1 MSAAGFLQP
10 HYGESMKLERLNS
23 SEVVFKAISYITVGL
38 FSLAALYPVL
48 YALSASISGK
58 MAYEFGEVVFLPKD
72 TNFEVYK
79 YLLNN
84 KTFWLSYIN
93 TLFYTLFG
101 TGWSMLIST
110 CGAYA
115 LSKKK
120 LLFRRQFNLF
130 IVFTMWFSAG
140 MIPTYL
146 NYYTMGVNN
155 RWGFVFSFGIQ
166 AFNII
171 LLRSYFET
179 IPAEIEEAALID
191 GANEFQIF
199 SKIYLPMSTAP
210 IITVTLFYATTRW
223 NGYFWANLLLREE
236 ADAPLQVTMRRLIEY
251 YSQFADNS
259 PEELPFATDSYMF
272 AILICSIIPVLI
284 IYPFI
289 QKYFARGTN
298 LGGVKG

>member
-1 MSAAGFLQP
+1 MV
-10 HYGESMKLERLNS
+10 KLERLTRGDLA
-23 SEVVFKAISYITVGL
+23 FKGAAYTVTGL
-38 FSLAALYPVL
+38 FALAALYPVV
-48 YALSASISGK
+48 YAFSASISGK
-58 MAYEFGEVVFLPKD
+58 LAYEFGEVTLFPKD
-72 TNFEVYK
+72 VNFSVYG

-84 KTFWLSYIN
+84 KAFWLSYIN

-101 TGWSMLIST
+101 TAWSMLISA

-115 LSKKK
+115 LSKTK
-120 LLFRRQFNLF
+120 LISRRGFNLF

-146 NYYTMGVNN
+146 NYYSMGVNN
-155 RWGFVFSFGIQ
+155 RWGFVFAFGVQ

-179 IPAEIEEAALID
+179 VPREIDEAAVID
-191 GANEFQIF
+191 GANDFQVF
-199 SKIYLPMSTAP
+199 SRIYLPMSQAAL
-210 IITVTLFYATTRW
+210 ITVALFYATNRW
-223 NGYFWANLLLREE
+223 NGYFWANLLVSNNT
-236 ADAPLQVTMRRLIEY
+236 DAPLQVTMRRLIEE
-251 YSQFADNS
+251 YSRFADSS
-259 PEELPFATDSYMF
+259 PVELPFAIDSYMF
-272 AILICSIIPVLI
+272 AILVCSIIPVMI

>member
-1 MSAAGFLQP
+1 MDR
-10 HYGESMKLERLNS
+10 MNK
-23 SEVVFKAISYITVGL
+23 SEQLFKIISYALTAV
-38 FSLAALYPVL
+38 FSVCALYPVV
-48 YALSASISGK
+48 YAFSASVSGK
-58 MAYEFGEVVFLPKD
+58 MAYEFGEVVLLPKD
-72 TNFEVYK
+72 VNFRVYR
-79 YLLNN
+79 YLINN

-93 TLFYTLFG
+93 TLFYTAFG
-101 TGWSMLIST
+101 TAWSMCIST

-115 LSKKK
+115 LAKKN
-120 LLFRRQFNLF
+120 LLFRSKFNLF
-130 IVFTMWFSAG
+130 VVFTMWFSAG

-155 RWGFVFSFGIQ
+155 RWGFVFAFGIQ

-179 IPAEIEEAALID
+179 IPPEIEEAAVID
-191 GANEFQIF
+191 GANDFQVF
-199 SKIYLPMSTAP
+199 AKIYLPMSKAS
-210 IITVTLFYATTRW
+210 IITVALFYATNRW
-223 NGYFWANLLLREE
+223 NGYFWANLLLRDE

-251 YSQFADNS
+251 YAQFADNAV
-259 PEELPFATDSYMF
+259 EELPFATDSYMY
-272 AILICSIIPVLI
+272 AILVCSIIPVLI

>member
-1 MSAAGFLQP
+1 
-10 HYGESMKLERLNS
+10 MKAERLNT
-23 SEVVFKAISYITVGL
+23 SEIVFKVIAYAAAGI
-38 FSLAALYPVL
+38 FSLTALYPVV
-48 YALSASISGK
+48 YAFSASISGK
-58 MAYEFGEVVFLPKD
+58 MAYEFGEVTLLPKEI
-72 TNFEVYK
+72 NFTVYK

-84 KTFWLSYIN
+84 KAFWLSYIN
-93 TLFYTLFG
+93 TLFYTVFG
-101 TGWSMLIST
+101 TSWSMLIST
-110 CGAYA
+110 FGAYA
-115 LSKKK
+115 LAKKK
-120 LLFRRQFNLF
+120 LLFRRRFNLF

-146 NYYTMGVNN
+146 NYYNMGVNN
-155 RWGFVFSFGIQ
+155 RWGFVFAFGVQ

-179 IPAEIEEAALID
+179 IPLEIDEAATID
-191 GANEFQIF
+191 GANEFQVF
-199 SKIYLPMSTAP
+199 FKIYLPMSTASL
-210 IITVTLFYATTRW
+210 ITVTLFYATNRW

-251 YSQFADNS
+251 YAQFADNS
-259 PEELPFATDSYMF
+259 PLELPFATDSYMF
-272 AILICSIIPVLI
+272 AILVCSIVPVLI

>member
-1 MSAAGFLQP
+1 
-10 HYGESMKLERLNS
+10 MKRERLNS
-23 SEVVFKAISYITVGL
+23 SEIAFKIAAYAVTAI
-38 FSLAALYPVL
+38 FSLGALYPVL
-48 YALSASISGK
+48 YAVAASISGK
-58 MAYEFGEVVFLPKD
+58 MAYEFGEVILFPKD
-72 TNFEVYK
+72 VNFDVYK

-93 TLFYTLFG
+93 TLFYTVFG
-101 TGWSMLIST
+101 TAWSMLISAT
-110 CGAYA
+110 GAYV

-120 LLFRRQFNLF
+120 LLFHRQMNLF

-140 MIPTYL
+140 MIPAYL
-146 NYYTMGVNN
+146 NYYSLGVNN
-155 RWGFVFSFGIQ
+155 RWGFVFAFGVQ

-179 IPAEIEEAALID
+179 IPREIDEAAVID
-191 GANEFQIF
+191 GADDFQVF
-199 SKIYLPMSTAP
+199 GKIYIPMSTAA
-210 IITVTLFYATTRW
+210 IITVALFYATNRW

-259 PEELPFATDSYMF
+259 PVELPFATDSYMF
-272 AILICSIIPVLI
+272 AILVCSIIPVLI

-289 QKYFARGTN
+289 QKYFVRGTN

>member
-1 MSAAGFLQP
+1 
-10 HYGESMKLERLNS
+10 MKMERLNTD
-23 SEVVFKAISYITVGL
+23 EIL
-38 FSLAALYPVL
+38 FNAMEYELAGIFSIAALYPVV
-48 YALSASISGK
+48 YAFSASVSGK
-58 MAYEFGEVVFLPKD
+58 MAYEFGEVVLLPKD
-72 TNFEVYK
+72 INFAVYK
-79 YLLNN
+79 YLLTN

-101 TGWSMLIST
+101 TVWSMLIST

-115 LSKKK
+115 LSRKN
-120 LLFRRQFNLF
+120 LLFKRGLNLF
-130 IVFTMWFSAG
+130 VVFTMWFSAG

-155 RWGFVFSFGIQ
+155 RWGFVFAFGIQ

-179 IPAEIEEAALID
+179 IPAEIDEAAKID
-191 GANEFQIF
+191 GANEFQVF
-199 SKIYLPMSTAP
+199 GKIYVPMSTASV
-210 IITVTLFYATTRW
+210 ITVALFYATNRW
-223 NGYFWANLLLREE
+223 NGYFWANLLLRDE

-259 PEELPFATDSYMF
+259 PMELPFATDSYMY
-272 AILICSIIPVLI
+272 AILVCSIIPVLI

>member
-1 MSAAGFLQP
+1 MEIG
-10 HYGESMKLERLNS
+10 MKIERLNS
-23 SEVVFKAISYITVGL
+23 SEIAFKIVAYAVTAI

-48 YALSASISGK
+48 YAVAASVSGK
-58 MAYEFGEVVFLPKD
+58 MAYEFGEVILFPKD
-72 TNFEVYK
+72 INFEVYK

-93 TLFYTLFG
+93 TLFYTVFG
-101 TGWSMLIST
+101 TAWSMLIST
-110 CGAYA
+110 AGAYA

-120 LLFRRQFNLF
+120 LLFHRQMNLF
-130 IVFTMWFSAG
+130 IIFTMWFGAG

-146 NYYTMGVNN
+146 NYYNMGVNN
-155 RWGFVFSFGIQ
+155 RWGFVFAFGIQ

-171 LLRSYFET
+171 LLRSYFQT
-179 IPAEIEEAALID
+179 IPREIEEAAVID
-191 GANEFQIF
+191 GADEFQVF
-199 SKIYLPMSTAP
+199 GRIYVPMSTAP
-210 IITVTLFYATTRW
+210 IVTVALFYATNRW

-251 YSQFADNS
+251 YAQFADNS
-259 PEELPFATDSYMF
+259 PVELPFATDSYMF
-272 AILICSIIPVLI
+272 AILVCSIIPVLV

>member
-1 MSAAGFLQP
+1 
-10 HYGESMKLERLNS
+10 MKLERLNS
-23 SEVVFKAISYITVGL
+23 SEVGFKIGAYILTGI
-38 FSLAALYPVL
+38 FSLGALYPVV
-48 YALSASISGK
+48 YAFSASVSGK
-58 MAYEFGEVVFLPKD
+58 MAYEFGEVVLFPKD
-72 TNFEVYK
+72 VNFTVYA

-84 KTFWLSYIN
+84 KGFWLSYIN

-101 TGWSMLIST
+101 TAWSMLIST
-110 CGAYA
+110 AGAYA

-146 NYYTMGVNN
+146 NYYNMGVNN
-155 RWGFVFSFGIQ
+155 RWGFVFAFGIQ

-179 IPAEIEEAALID
+179 IPAEIDEAATID
-191 GANEFQIF
+191 GANEFQVF
-199 SKIYLPMSTAP
+199 AKIYLPMSTAS
-210 IITVTLFYATTRW
+210 IITVALFYATNRW
-223 NGYFWANLLLREE
+223 NGYFWANLLLWDE
-236 ADAPLQVTMRRLIEY
+236 ADAPLQVTMRRMIEY

-259 PEELPFATDSYMF
+259 PLELPFATDSYMF
-272 AILICSIIPVLI
+272 AILVCSIVPVLI

>member
-1 MSAAGFLQP
+1 M
-10 HYGESMKLERLNS
+10 
-23 SEVVFKAISYITVGL
+23 VFKAAAYCVTAV
-38 FSLAALYPVL
+38 FSLIALYPVV
-48 YALSASISGK
+48 YAFSASVSGK
-58 MAYEFGEVVFLPKD
+58 MAYEFGEVVLFPKD
-72 TNFEVYK
+72 INLSVYQ

-93 TLFYTLFG
+93 TLFYTVFG
-101 TGWSMLIST
+101 TAWSMLISAA
-110 CGAYA
+110 GAYA

-120 LLFRRQFNLF
+120 LLFRRQMNLF

-146 NYYTMGVNN
+146 NYYSMGVNN
-155 RWGFVFSFGIQ
+155 RWGFVFAFGVQ

-179 IPAEIEEAALID
+179 IPAEIDEAAVID
-191 GANEFQIF
+191 GAHEFQVF
-199 SKIYLPMSTAP
+199 FKIYLPMSTAS
-210 IITVTLFYATTRW
+210 IITVALFYATNRW
-223 NGYFWANLLLREE
+223 NGYFWANLLLRDE

-259 PEELPFATDSYMF
+259 PLELPFATDSYMF
-272 AILICSIIPVLI
+272 AILVCSIVPVLVM
-284 IYPFI
+284 YPFI

>member
-1 MSAAGFLQP
+1 VTG
-10 HYGESMKLERLNS
+10 RLNK
-23 SEVVFKAISYITVGL
+23 SELTFKLIAYGIVAL
-38 FSLAALYPVL
+38 FSLAALYPIV
-48 YALSASISGK
+48 YAFSASVSGK
-58 MAYEFGEVVFLPKD
+58 MAYEFGDVVLFPRDVTFAVYGFL
-72 TNFEVYK
+72 VS
-79 YLLNN
+79 N
-84 KTFWLSYIN
+84 KTFWLSYVN
-93 TLFYTLFG
+93 TLFYTVFG
-101 TGWSMLIST
+101 TAWSMLVSI

-120 LLFRRQFNLF
+120 LLFRRQFNLL

-140 MIPTYL
+140 IIPTYL
-146 NYYTMGVNN
+146 NYYNMGVNN
-155 RWGFVFSFGIQ
+155 RWGFIFAFGIQ

-179 IPAEIEEAALID
+179 IPAEIDEAATID
-191 GANEFQIF
+191 GAHEFQVLY
-199 SKIYLPMSTAP
+199 KIYIPMSTAS
-210 IITVTLFYATTRW
+210 IITVALFYATSRW

-236 ADAPLQVTMRRLIEY
+236 ADAPLQVTMRRMIEY

-259 PEELPFATDSYMF
+259 PLELPFATDSYMF
-272 AILICSIIPVLI
+272 AILVCSIIPVLI

>member
-1 MSAAGFLQP
+1 
-10 HYGESMKLERLNS
+10 MKIERLNS
-23 SEVVFKAISYITVGL
+23 SEIAFKIVAYAVTAI

-48 YALSASISGK
+48 YAVAASVSGK
-58 MAYEFGEVVFLPKD
+58 MAYEFGEVILFPKD
-72 TNFEVYK
+72 INFEVYK

-93 TLFYTLFG
+93 TLFYTVFG
-101 TGWSMLIST
+101 TAWSMLIST
-110 CGAYA
+110 AGAYA

-120 LLFRRQFNLF
+120 LLFHRQMNLF
-130 IVFTMWFSAG
+130 IIFTMWFGAG

-146 NYYTMGVNN
+146 NYYNMGVNN
-155 RWGFVFSFGIQ
+155 RWGFVFAFGIQ

-171 LLRSYFET
+171 LLRSYFQT
-179 IPAEIEEAALID
+179 IPREIEEAAVID
-191 GANEFQIF
+191 GADEFQVF
-199 SKIYLPMSTAP
+199 GRIYVPMSTAP
-210 IITVTLFYATTRW
+210 IVTVALFYATNRW

-251 YSQFADNS
+251 YAQFADNS
-259 PEELPFATDSYMF
+259 PVELPFATDSYMF
-272 AILICSIIPVLI
+272 AILVCSIIPVLV

>member
-1 MSAAGFLQP
+1 MSAAA
-10 HYGESMKLERLNS
+10 YRLHRCGDFMSFKRLGS
-23 SEVVFKAISYITVGL
+23 SEITFKFFAYIFTGV
-38 FSLAALYPVL
+38 FSLLALYPVV
-48 YALSASISGK
+48 YAFSASISGK
-58 MAYEFGEVVFLPKD
+58 MAYEFGEVVLFPKD
-72 TNFEVYK
+72 INVEVYK
-79 YLLNN
+79 FLLNN
-84 KTFWLSYIN
+84 KTFWLSYVN
-93 TLFYTLFG
+93 TLFYTVFG
-101 TGWSMLIST
+101 TAWSMFISA

-120 LLFRRQFNLF
+120 LLFRRHFNLF

-146 NYYTMGVNN
+146 NYYNMGVNN
-155 RWGFVFSFGIQ
+155 RWGFVFAFGVQ

-179 IPAEIEEAALID
+179 IPAEIDEAATID
-191 GANEFQIF
+191 GANDFQVF
-199 SKIYLPMSTAP
+199 RKIYLPMSTAAV
-210 IITVTLFYATTRW
+210 ITVSLFYATNRW

-259 PEELPFATDSYMF
+259 PLELPFATDSYMF
-272 AILICSIIPVLI
+272 AILVCSIIPVLI

>member
-1 MSAAGFLQP
+1 MTG
-10 HYGESMKLERLNS
+10 RLNK
-23 SEVVFKAISYITVGL
+23 SELTFKLIAYGIVAL
-38 FSLAALYPVL
+38 FSLAALYPIV
-48 YALSASISGK
+48 YAFSASVSGK
-58 MAYEFGEVVFLPKD
+58 MAYEFGDVVLFPRDVTFAVYGFL
-72 TNFEVYK
+72 VS
-79 YLLNN
+79 N
-84 KTFWLSYIN
+84 KTFWLSYVN
-93 TLFYTLFG
+93 TLFYTVFG
-101 TGWSMLIST
+101 TAWSMLVSI

-120 LLFRRQFNLF
+120 LLFRRQFNLL

-140 MIPTYL
+140 IIPTYL
-146 NYYTMGVNN
+146 NYYNMGVNN
-155 RWGFVFSFGIQ
+155 RWGFIFAFGIQ

-179 IPAEIEEAALID
+179 IPAEIDEAATID
-191 GANEFQIF
+191 GAHEFQVLY
-199 SKIYLPMSTAP
+199 KIYIPMSTAS
-210 IITVTLFYATTRW
+210 IITVALFYATSRW

-236 ADAPLQVTMRRLIEY
+236 ADAPLQVTMRRMIEY

-259 PEELPFATDSYMF
+259 PLELPFATDSYMF
-272 AILICSIIPVLI
+272 AILVCSIIPVLI

>member
-1 MSAAGFLQP
+1 MSAAVSHQLPCGDC
-10 HYGESMKLERLNS
+10 MKTGRLNA
-23 SEVVFKAISYITVGL
+23 SEMVFKFFAYYITGIFAL
-38 FSLAALYPVL
+38 IALYPVVH
-48 YALSASISGK
+48 ALSASISGK
-58 MAYEFGEVVFLPKD
+58 MAYEFGDVTLFPKD
-72 TNFEVYK
+72 VNFEVYK
-79 YLLNN
+79 YLVSN

-93 TLFYTLFG
+93 TLFYTVFG
-101 TGWSMLIST
+101 TAWSMIISAS
-110 CGAYA
+110 GAYA

-146 NYYTMGVNN
+146 NYYQMGVNN
-155 RWGFVFSFGIQ
+155 RWGFVFAFGIQ

-179 IPAEIEEAALID
+179 IPAEIDEAATID
-191 GANEFQIF
+191 GADEFQVF
-199 SKIYLPMSTAP
+199 FKIYIPMSNAS
-210 IITVTLFYATTRW
+210 IITVALFYATTRW
-223 NGYFWANLLLREE
+223 NGYFWANLLLRDE
-236 ADAPLQVTMRRLIEY
+236 ADAPLQVAMRRLIEY

-259 PEELPFATDSYMF
+259 PLELPFATDSYMF
-272 AILICSIIPVLI
+272 AILVCSMVPVLV

-298 LGGVKG
+298 LGGIKG

>member
-1 MSAAGFLQP
+1 
-10 HYGESMKLERLNS
+10 MKMERLNS
-23 SEVVFKAISYITVGL
+23 SEVLFKIAAYILTGI
-38 FSLAALYPVL
+38 FSIGALYPLV
-48 YALSASISGK
+48 YAFSASISGK
-58 MAYEFGEVVFLPKD
+58 MAYEFGEVVLLPKEV
-72 TNFEVYK
+72 NFAVYRF
-79 YLLNN
+79 LFNN

-101 TGWSMLIST
+101 TAWSMLIST

-115 LSKKK
+115 LARKR

-130 IVFTMWFSAG
+130 VVFTMWFSAG

-155 RWGFVFSFGIQ
+155 RWGFVFAFGIQ

-179 IPAEIEEAALID
+179 IPVEIDEAATID
-191 GANEFQIF
+191 GANEFQLF
-199 SKIYLPMSTAP
+199 GKIYVPMSTAS
-210 IITVTLFYATTRW
+210 IITVALFYATNRW
-223 NGYFWANLLLREE
+223 NGYFWANLLLKDEV
-236 ADAPLQVTMRRLIEY
+236 DAPLQVTMRRLIEY

-259 PEELPFATDSYMF
+259 PEELPFATDSYMY
-272 AILICSIIPVLI
+272 AILVCSIIPVLI

>member
-1 MSAAGFLQP
+1 
-10 HYGESMKLERLNS
+10 MKIERLNT
-23 SEVVFKAISYITVGL
+23 SELVIKIVVYVFAGL
-38 FSLAALYPVL
+38 FSLIALYPVV

-58 MAYEFGEVVFLPKD
+58 MAYEFGEVVFLPKEVNL
-72 TNFEVYK
+72 TVYK
-79 YLLNN
+79 YLLTN

-93 TLFYTLFG
+93 TLFYTVFG
-101 TGWSMLIST
+101 TAWSMLISI

-115 LSKKK
+115 LSRKK
-120 LLFRRQFNLF
+120 LLWRKKLNLF
-130 IVFTMWFSAG
+130 VVFTMWFSAG

-155 RWGFVFSFGIQ
+155 RWGFVFAFGIQ

-179 IPAEIEEAALID
+179 IPVEIEEAATID
-191 GANEFQIF
+191 GANEFQLFGKIF
-199 SKIYLPMSTAP
+199 IPMSTAP
-210 IITVTLFYATTRW
+210 IITVALFYATNRW
-223 NGYFWANLLLREE
+223 NGYFWANLLLRDE
-236 ADAPLQVTMRRLIEY
+236 ADVPLQVTMRRLIEY

-272 AILICSIIPVLI
+272 AILVCSIIPVLI

-289 QKYFARGTN
+289 HKYFARGTN

>member
-1 MSAAGFLQP
+1 VKF
-10 HYGESMKLERLNS
+10 ERLNS
-23 SEVVFKAISYITVGL
+23 SEIVFKAIAYTVTAL
-38 FSLAALYPVL
+38 FSLAALYPVV
-48 YALSASISGK
+48 YAFSASVSGK
-58 MAYEFGEVVFLPKD
+58 QAYEFGEVVLFPKD
-72 TNFEVYK
+72 VNFNVYS
-79 YLLNN
+79 YLVLN

-101 TGWSMLIST
+101 TAWSMAISA

-115 LSKKK
+115 LSRKK
-120 LLFRRQFNLF
+120 LLFRRQWNLF

-155 RWGFVFSFGIQ
+155 RWGFVFAFGVQ

-179 IPAEIEEAALID
+179 IPQEIDEAAVID
-191 GANEFQIF
+191 GANEFQVFFKVYI
-199 SKIYLPMSTAP
+199 PMSEASL
-210 IITVTLFYATTRW
+210 ITVALFYATNRW
-223 NGYFWANLLLREE
+223 NGYFWANLLLRDEV
-236 ADAPLQVTMRRLIEY
+236 DAPLQVTMRRLIEY

-259 PEELPFATDSYMF
+259 PVELPFATDSYMF
-272 AILICSIIPVLI
+272 AILVCSIIPVLI

>member
-1 MSAAGFLQP
+1 
-10 HYGESMKLERLNS
+10 MKIERLNS
-23 SEVVFKAISYITVGL
+23 SEISFKIIAYVITGI
-38 FSLAALYPVL
+38 FSICTLYPVV
-48 YALSASISGK
+48 YAFSASVSGK
-58 MAYEFGEVVFLPKD
+58 MAYEFGEVVLWPRDVDF
-72 TNFEVYK
+72 TVYK

-93 TLFYTLFG
+93 TLFYTVFG
-101 TGWSMLIST
+101 TAWSMLVST

-115 LSKKK
+115 LAKKK
-120 LLFRRQFNLF
+120 LLYRRRMNLF

-146 NYYTMGVNN
+146 NYYAMGVNN
-155 RWGFVFSFGIQ
+155 RWGFIFAFGVQ

-179 IPAEIEEAALID
+179 IPLEIDEAATID
-191 GANEFQIF
+191 GANEFQVF
-199 SKIYLPMSTAP
+199 FRIYLPMSTASL
-210 IITVTLFYATTRW
+210 ITVTLFYATSRW
-223 NGYFWANLLLREE
+223 NGYFWANLLLRDE
-236 ADAPLQVTMRRLIEY
+236 ADAPLQVIMRRLIEY
-251 YSQFADNS
+251 YAQFADNS
-259 PEELPFATDSYMF
+259 PVELPFAADSYMF
-272 AILICSIIPVLI
+272 AILVCSIIPVLI

>member
-1 MSAAGFLQP
+1 
-10 HYGESMKLERLNS
+10 MKVKRLDS
-23 SEVVFKAISYITVGL
+23 SEVTFKIIAYSVAGI
-38 FSLAALYPVL
+38 FSLLALYPVV
-48 YALSASISGK
+48 YAFSASISGK
-58 MAYEFGEVVFLPKD
+58 MAYEFGDVVLFPKD
-72 TNFEVYK
+72 VNFAVYK

-93 TLFYTLFG
+93 TLFYTAFG
-101 TGWSMLIST
+101 TAWSMIISS

-115 LSKKK
+115 LAKKR
-120 LLFRRQFNLF
+120 LLFRRQLNLF

-146 NYYTMGVNN
+146 NYYNMGVNN
-155 RWGFVFSFGIQ
+155 RWGFVFAFGIQ

-179 IPAEIEEAALID
+179 IPAEISEASMID
-191 GANEFQIF
+191 GANEFQVF
-199 SKIYLPMSTAP
+199 FKIYVPMSTAP
-210 IITVTLFYATTRW
+210 IITVSLFYATNRW
-223 NGYFWANLLLREE
+223 NGYFWANLLLRDE
-236 ADAPLQVTMRRLIEY
+236 ADAPLQVAMRRLIEY

-259 PEELPFATDSYMF
+259 PLELPFATDSYMF
-272 AILICSIIPVLI
+272 AILVCSIIPVLI